1 MAECYVGIE
10 IPDPSNEYEQFE
22 DVELD
27 KEFVNSI
34 KSWPDRIGDVV
45 LTYYGIAAEDCQKTL
60 QATAETLG
68 MTVKQVRSRLE
79 KGRKI
84 IKEMYSKYSD
94 YSDIAA

>member
-1 MAECYVGIE
+1 M
-10 IPDPSNEYEQFE
+10 
-22 DVELD
+22 
-27 KEFVNSI
+27 
-34 KSWPDRIGDVV
+34 

-84 IKEMYSKYSD
+84 IKEMYSNTVITAILRHNSYKNRKY
-94 YSDIAA
+94 

>member
-1 MAECYVGIE
+1 MIAFFVAWRDLVNNSGSKISYIYIDGFKLDDEESRIE

-60 QATAETLG
+60 NKSEVVLKKDG
-68 MTVKQVRSRLE
+68 K
-79 KGRKI
+79 
-84 IKEMYSKYSD
+84 
-94 YSDIAA
+94 